1 MEVLSE
7 MRWETGV
14 EMSDELKPCPFCGH
28 EAVIYQ
34 IPEDS
39 KINRLYWNVWI
50 VGCDG
55 EIVCPGHVWK
65 TAPIYVTKESAI
77 EHWNKRAE

>member
-1 MEVLSE
+1 
-7 MRWETGV
+7 
-14 EMSDELKPCPFCGH
+14 MSDELKPCPFCGR
-28 EAVIYQ
+28 EAVVYQ

-50 VGCDG
+50 VGCNG
-55 EIVCPGHVWK
+55 EIVCPGYVWK

-77 EHWNKRAE
+77 EHWNKRTE